1 MWSGNYDARLCCRCA
16 SCRSLSREN
25 AIHPAGTGVQVL
37 FYMGQM
43 QSAVGGVNTRRDSLT
58 DFNLQ
63 RKIEYKSG
71 FIGNDYKKVAYLGKE
86 IYDTPACSLI

>member
-1 MWSGNYDARLCCRCA
+1 MLRGAYDATLCCRCA
-16 SCRSLSREN
+16 SCCSLSPEN
-25 AIHPAGTGVQVL
+25 AIQLVGTGVQVL
-37 FYMGQM
+37 IYMGHLE
-43 QSAVGGVNTRRDSLT
+43 SAVGGVNTRRDMLT
-58 DFNLQ
+58 DFHLQ